1 MEPQHY
7 LPPTPPGYVRFHVPF
22 SGGMQYIGMPIWLAI
37 LVAAVLIFVAVILVV
52 LAVAI
57 VSKKRREDVS
67 NEQRENLRG

>member
-1 MEPQHY
+1 
-7 LPPTPPGYVRFHVPF
+7 
-22 SGGMQYIGMPIWLAI
+22 MQYIGMPIWLAI